1 MIQNRMNEA
10 AIDARLDECIRGAQ
24 GGDDSQARELHD
36 VLDAMLTERDTPE
49 GKVWLTD
56 HARQFLARMHRDLS
70 HCEGAG
76 ASLSEA
82 VLAAVRL
89 NPHPAHWDDTCS
101 FIRDLRLAITVA
113 NEMCE
118 QREAGGKPDVAAAA
132 ETVAKGG
139 EFGAN
144 PEHIRHVYDEIAAS
158 VAGFRDIAHC

>member
-1 MIQNRMNEA
+1 MIQNRMNET

-24 GGDDSQARELHD
+24 GGDCGQARELHEI
-36 VLDAMLTERDTPE
+36 LDAMLTERETPD
-49 GKVWLTD
+49 GRLWLTD
-56 HARQFLARMHRDLS
+56 HGRQFLAGMHRDLGR
-70 HCEGAG
+70 CEGAG
-76 ASLSEA
+76 PRLADS

-118 QREAGGKPDVAAAA
+118 QREAGGNPDVGRAS

-139 EFGAN
+139 EFGSN